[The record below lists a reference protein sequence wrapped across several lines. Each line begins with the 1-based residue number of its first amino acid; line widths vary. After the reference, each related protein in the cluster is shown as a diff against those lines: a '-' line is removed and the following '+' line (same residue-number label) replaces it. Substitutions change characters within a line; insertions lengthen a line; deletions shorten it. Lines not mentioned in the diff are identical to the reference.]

1 MKILVV
7 LPVEDRHKEIFKRAA
22 GGAELVFCSEPSE
35 YEAVLPKMDAI
46 IGNVPVELLKGCRK
60 LSWIQLNNAGTEG
73 FCEPGALPETTV
85 ITNATGAY
93 GLAISEFML
102 GMLLMLYKHL
112 DHYYDQQKEH
122 IWGRIEPGK
131 GTDPMVSGST
141 TLVIGLGD
149 IGTTFARKMDAL
161 GSHVI
166 GIRKSAAPKPV
177 FVQEQ
182 YTMDALPEIIGRA
195 DIVAMSLPGYEET
208 RHVINRDIL
217 KLMKKNAVL
226 INVGR
231 GMSVDSMAL
240 CEALCEGRIA
250 GACLDVTEPE
260 PLPKEHPLWNAPH
273 VLITPHASGGFAVEA
288 TLEKVVQ
295 LSAEN
300 LERFVKG
307 ETLVNVVD
315 RATGYV
321 RRYKD

>member
-7 LPVEDRHKEIFKRAA
+7 LPVEHRHKEIFKRAA
-22 GGAELVFCSEPSE
+22 GDAEVIFCSEPSE
-35 YEAVLPKMDAI
+35 YKAVLRDVDAV
-46 IGNVPVELLKGCRK
+46 IGNVPVEMLRGCEQLR
-60 LSWIQLNNAGTEG
+60 WIQLNNAGTEG

-112 DHYYDQQKEH
+112 DHYYDQQKAQ

-131 GTDPMVSGST
+131 GTDPMISGST

-161 GSHVI
+161 GSKVI
-166 GIRKSAAPKPV
+166 GIRKSAAPKPE

-182 YTMDALPEIIGRA
+182 YTMDALPDIIGQA
-195 DIVAMSLPGYEET
+195 DIVAMSLPGYAQT
-208 RHVINRDIL
+208 RHVINKDML

-240 CEALCEGRIA
+240 CEALHEGRIA

-260 PLPKEHPLWNAPH
+260 PLPADHPLWSAPH

-288 TLEKVVQ
+288 TLEKVVA
-295 LSAEN
+295 LSAGN
-300 LERFVKG
+300 VARFVKG
-307 ETLVNVVD
+307 EALENVVD
-315 RATGYV
+315 RSTGYV
-321 RRYKD
+321 RR

>member
-7 LPVEDRHKEIFKRAA
+7 LPVEHQHKEIFKRAA
-22 GGAELVFCSEPSE
+22 GDAEVIFCSEPSE
-35 YEAVLPKMDAI
+35 YKAVLRDVDAV
-46 IGNVPVELLKGCRK
+46 IGNVPVEMLRGCEQLR
-60 LSWIQLNNAGTEG
+60 WIQLNNAGTEG

-112 DHYYDQQKEH
+112 DHYYDQQKAQ

-131 GTDPMVSGST
+131 GTDPMISGST

-161 GSHVI
+161 GSKVI
-166 GIRKSAAPKPV
+166 GIRKSAAPKPE

-182 YTMDALPEIIGRA
+182 YTMDALPDIIGQA
-195 DIVAMSLPGYEET
+195 DIVAMSLPGYAQT
-208 RHVINRDIL
+208 RHVINKDML

-240 CEALCEGRIA
+240 CEALHEGRIA

-260 PLPKEHPLWNAPH
+260 PLPPDHPLWSAPH

-288 TLEKVVQ
+288 TLEKVVA
-295 LSAEN
+295 LSAGN
-300 LERFVKG
+300 VARFVKG
-307 ETLVNVVD
+307 EALENVVD
-315 RATGYV
+315 RSTGYV
-321 RRYKD
+321 RR

>member
-1 MKILVV
+1 MKILAV
-7 LPVEDRHKEIFKRAA
+7 LPVEHRHKEIFKRAA
-22 GGAELVFCSEPSE
+22 GDAEVIFCSEPSE
-35 YEAVLPKMDAI
+35 YKAVLRDVDAV
-46 IGNVPVELLKGCRK
+46 IGNVPVEMLRGCEQLR
-60 LSWIQLNNAGTEG
+60 WIQLNNAGTEG

-112 DHYYDQQKEH
+112 DHYYDQQKAQ

-131 GTDPMVSGST
+131 GTDPMISGST

-161 GSHVI
+161 GSKVI
-166 GIRKSAAPKPV
+166 GIRKSAAPKPE

-182 YTMDALPEIIGRA
+182 YTMDALPDIIGQA
-195 DIVAMSLPGYEET
+195 DIVAMSLPGYAQT
-208 RHVINRDIL
+208 RHVINKDML

-240 CEALCEGRIA
+240 CEALHEGRIA

-260 PLPKEHPLWNAPH
+260 PLPADHPLWSAPH

-288 TLEKVVQ
+288 TLEKVVA
-295 LSAEN
+295 LSAGN
-300 LERFVKG
+300 VARFVKG
-307 ETLVNVVD
+307 EALENVVD
-315 RATGYV
+315 RSTGYV
-321 RRYKD
+321 RR